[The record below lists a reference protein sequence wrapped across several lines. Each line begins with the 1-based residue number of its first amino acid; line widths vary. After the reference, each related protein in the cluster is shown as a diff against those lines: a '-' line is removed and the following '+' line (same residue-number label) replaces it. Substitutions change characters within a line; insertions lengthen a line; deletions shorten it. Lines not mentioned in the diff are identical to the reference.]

1 MNVNEK
7 SVDVF
12 LFKAAKSTTSREPDN
27 NGVKAYFSTTKNP
40 LTKDGH
46 AQASKLQEVIN
57 SKGPFTQIISGSNQ
71 ASIETALLACGAT
84 VEGLQD
90 LLKQVDLGTEDDPKE
105 TGQVVINERSI
116 RIQRCWR
123 QVEMGAFEG
132 ADNTFIQSAFLH
144 FHPNHKGPAPEAN
157 DCLNHPWTDL
167 PKWHAPQFEAYKTLF
182 NARIRQSLA
191 DIFNQFASEQP
202 GEARVAVFTQK
213 EPVRSTMLEAEP
225 SQEAL
230 KDTKFWQAA
239 KDNGKS
245 LEGAKNLEE
254 RAIRYNLNPKD
265 GSWIKVRVF
274 ADRILLLEVCEDIK
288 GQEAEFRK

>member
-1 MNVNEK
+1 MNVTEK
-7 SVDVF
+7 SVDVV

-46 AQASKLQEVIN
+46 AQAAKLQKVIN
-57 SKGPFTQIISGSNQ
+57 SKRPFTQIISGSNQ

-84 VEGLQD
+84 VDGLQD
-90 LLKQVDLGTEDDPKE
+90 LLKQVDLGTEENPKE
-105 TGQVVINERSI
+105 TGEVVVNERNI
-116 RIQRCWR
+116 RILRCWR

-132 ADNTFIQSAFLH
+132 KDNALIQSEFLR
-144 FHPNHKGPAPEAN
+144 FHPEHQGPAPEAN
-157 DCLNHPWTDL
+157 DCLNDPWKDL
-167 PKWHAPQFEAYKTLF
+167 PNEEAPKFEAYKEDF
-182 NARIRQSLA
+182 NPRISESLK
-191 DIFNQFASEQP
+191 DIFNQFASDKP

-213 EPVRSTMLEAEP
+213 EPVRTTMLEAEP
-225 SQEAL
+225 SEEL
-230 KDTKFWQAA
+230 KNTDFWKIA
-239 KDNGKS
+239 KDKGIS
-245 LEGAKNLEE
+245 FEGAKNLEE

-274 ADRILLLEVCEDIK
+274 ADRVLLLDVCENIK